1 VQLTPKIHNNPQPM
15 SIRHDLVA
23 ISMNLRQLRAV
34 QGVAELGSV
43 TAAANRLGLTQSGV
57 SRMIGALEAELGV
70 ALFDRRRR
78 RLVLTEHAL
87 GLLQRAEK
95 IVRDVQELEASAR
108 AARQGR
114 VERLRLISVPP
125 FLHEVVPT
133 AVARR
138 LNANPR
144 LSVRVDIARRADIPD
159 SINRRE
165 FDIAIV
171 GLPVDRPEVN
181 IAPLPPVAAVAM
193 LPRRHRLA
201 KKKRVRVEDLL
212 EEPVVAHSSGP
223 LMRFELDR
231 ALATH
236 GLRLAPAVEAPN
248 AWIVHAMVAAGAGV
262 AIVDPFTASAQSSTE
277 PAVRPLTRKIVLRY
291 GIMTLRE
298 RPLAGESAALAQEIE
313 HQVAMTLRRMRVQQ

>member
-1 VQLTPKIHNNPQPM
+1 
-15 SIRHDLVA
+15 
-23 ISMNLRQLRAV
+23 MNLRQLRAV
-34 QGVAELGSV
+34 QSVVELGSV

-57 SRMIGALEAELGV
+57 SRMIGTLEAELGV

-78 RLVLTEHAL
+78 RLVLTEHSL
-87 GLLQRAEK
+87 TLLRRAEK
-95 IVRDVQELEASAR
+95 IVRDVQELEASAN
-108 AARQGR
+108 AVRQGR
-114 VERLRLISVPP
+114 IERLRLISVPP
-125 FLHEVVPT
+125 FLHQVVPT

-138 LNANPR
+138 LTANPR
-144 LSVRVDIARRADIPD
+144 LSVRVDIARRVDIPD

-181 IAPLPPVAAVAM
+181 IAPLPPVAAVAV

-201 KKKRVRVEDLL
+201 KKERVSVEDLL
-212 EEPVVAHSSGP
+212 EESIVAHSSGP

-231 ALATH
+231 ALSTQ

-248 AWIVHAMVAAGAGV
+248 AWIVNAMVAAGAGV
-262 AIVDPFTASAQSSTE
+262 AIVDPFTASAQSTPE
-277 PAVRPLTRKIVLRY
+277 PAVRPLTRRIALRY

-298 RPLAGESAALAQEIE
+298 RPLAGESAALAQEIK
-313 HQVAMTLRRMRVQQ
+313 HQIAMTLSRMRVKH

>member
-1 VQLTPKIHNNPQPM
+1 
-15 SIRHDLVA
+15 
-23 ISMNLRQLRAV
+23 MNLRQLRAV
-34 QGVAELGSV
+34 QSVVELGSV

-78 RLVLTEHAL
+78 RLVSTEHSL
-87 GLLQRAEK
+87 TLLRRAER
-95 IVRDVQELEASAR
+95 IVRDVQELEASAT
-108 AARQGR
+108 AVRQGR
-114 VERLRLISVPP
+114 IERLRLISVPP
-125 FLHEVVPT
+125 FLHQVVPT

-138 LNANPR
+138 LTANPR
-144 LSVRVDIARRADIPD
+144 LSIRVDIARRVDIPD

-181 IAPLPPVAAVAM
+181 IVPLPPVAAVAV

-212 EEPVVAHSSGP
+212 EEPMVAHSSGP

-262 AIVDPFTASAQSSTE
+262 AIVDPFTASTQSSTE

-298 RPLAGESAALAQEIE
+298 RPLVGESAALAQEIE